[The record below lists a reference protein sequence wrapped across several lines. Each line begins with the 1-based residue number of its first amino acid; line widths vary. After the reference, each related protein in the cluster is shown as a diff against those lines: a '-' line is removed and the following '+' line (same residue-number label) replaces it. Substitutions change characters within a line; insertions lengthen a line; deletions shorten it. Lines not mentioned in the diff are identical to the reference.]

1 MNEQYYDIIESL
13 LIHNFDI
20 DHEDNQ
26 HRCAIDH
33 AWINYKNTKEDDVK
47 IEIEAVMLQ
56 LLSANSKLP
65 NKILNFSFDEAPEKV
80 KEFIRKCEELHKRVA
95 NDKFEKPEFENN
107 KLRYIYDKY
116 NESLLLYALKLC
128 KVDFIKKFGSFL
140 SIRHDE
146 VYYELTRDPRTEFN
160 SKYPEIPKPHIIMFK
175 SKSEI
180 YGKKYQNHKN
190 WIYIDNIYKLLDKND
205 ICSKVLKIAAE
216 NKMLRIFFVPN
227 EKEKDVEQYEKQTI
241 FTRKHIYISA
251 NLTLEDEIK
260 STLDDAPETA
270 KTLIDELCRVVVS
283 MLCLDNIEISE
294 ISTKDDR
301 ETNIQPLEETVR
313 KVLSESQFDYFQKLN
328 NGETIYILRI
338 LQAEDEV
345 INFEYLPE
353 PMQNQILK
361 SKVDF
366 QGVDVNFSD
375 IIDGNRDVLTHLPSK
390 LIRDILIRKMTI
402 KIGDTLNMDSK
413 YEIFDRNLVEYQPN
427 TSDKEL
433 KTSILVD
440 DFGTGKS
447 TNFQHM
453 SAKFKLE
460 LKSSWVCLIKLTIFS
475 EFLQK
480 YSNQNINIDKELI
493 IRLSLEIINPE
504 TKLEEA
510 LFKNLFSNNKVI
522 LLVDDIDEI
531 EPKLA
536 DFFIKVLGWIAAKSK
551 NMLWISTCPVFL
563 SKLEEHLRGNLYR
576 FDPNYSPYQQKIITR
591 FLKEFK
597 NDDLI
602 PDGQTSFISSLEDR
616 KNGKH
621 YSIMNCGMIRAI
633 IETYVK
639 DRAVF
644 KEGTVN
650 FYSIFEQIYTK
661 QKNIF
666 NKYIMDKPSNPFESF
681 SIYKVQQVYAL
692 KSIFSNHHEVQLK
705 DLAIMK
711 HWKREERK
719 WTKEMI
725 GRRGFIS
732 FDGDDFHFIHYSYA
746 EFFVAEYL
754 ISYVFSYDYSI
765 RDDEFEKIF
774 NIIRFMTQKYDDF
787 EIICNF
793 ISGYSKSRVDS
804 ELHETMR
811 DVIQDKKNIQNI
823 QEDIKSSQNPFEL
836 KEFWLEIVKSYKDLS
851 EHIQLLTGH

>member
-1 MNEQYYDIIESL
+1 VNKHYYDIIEDL

-20 DHEDNQ
+20 NHEDDQ
-26 HRCAIDH
+26 HRCVIDH

-47 IEIEAVMLQ
+47 MKIEAVMLQ

-65 NKILNFSFDEAPEKV
+65 NKKFNFSFDEAPENV
-80 KEFIRKCEELHKRVA
+80 KEFIKKCEELHKCVA
-95 NDKFEKPEFENN
+95 NDKFEKLDFENN

-146 VYYELTRDPRTEFN
+146 VYYELTRDPRTEFK
-160 SKYPEIPKPHIIMFK
+160 SKYPEIPKPHIIMLK

-190 WIYIDNIYKLLDKND
+190 WIYIDNIYKLLDEYE

-270 KTLIDELCRVVVS
+270 KTLIDELCRVVAS

-294 ISTKDDR
+294 ISTKVDR
-301 ETNIQPLEETVR
+301 EKNIQ
-313 KVLSESQFDYFQKLN
+313 FGYFQKLN

-345 INFEYLPE
+345 IKFETLPK
-353 PMQNQILK
+353 PMQEQILK
-361 SKVDF
+361 ANVNF

-390 LIRDILIRKMTI
+390 LIRDILIRKMKI
-402 KIGDTLNMDSK
+402 KIGGTLNMDSK
-413 YEIFDRNLVEYQPN
+413 YEIFDRNLVEYQTN

-447 TNFQHM
+447 TKFQHM
-453 SAKFKLE
+453 SAIFKLE
-460 LKSSWVCLIKLTIFS
+460 LKSSWVYLIKLSNFS
-475 EFLQK
+475 EILQK
-480 YSNQNINIDKELI
+480 YSNQNINIDEEPEVKL
-493 IRLSLEIINPE
+493 LLEIINPE
-504 TKLEEA
+504 TKLEAE
-510 LFKNLFSNNKVI
+510 LFKNLFLEKRVI

-536 DFFIKVLGWIAAKSK
+536 EFFMKVLGLIAAKLNK
-551 NMLWISTCPVFL
+551 LWISTCPVFL
-563 SKLEEHLRGNLYR
+563 TKLEKHLKGNLYK
-576 FDPNYSPYQQKIITR
+576 FY
-591 FLKEFK
+591 
-597 NDDLI
+597 
-602 PDGQTSFISSLEDR
+602 PDFSSFIQRIIKGHLREFEIEYETLHELISVIRSLENR
-616 KNGKH
+616 NNGKH
-621 YSIMNCGMIRAI
+621 YRMMNYGMIQAI
-633 IETYVK
+633 IETYAK

-681 SIYKVQQVYAL
+681 SISKVQQVYAL
-692 KSIFSNHHEVQLK
+692 KSIFSNLHEVQLE

-719 WTKEMI
+719 WTKEII

-732 FDGDDFHFIHYSYA
+732 FVGNGFHFIHRSYA

-754 ISYVFSYDYSI
+754 ISYIFSYDYSI

-787 EIICNF
+787 EIICKF
-793 ISGYSKSRVDS
+793 IIGYTKSRVDS

-811 DVIQDKKNIQNI
+811 DVIKDENNIQHI
-823 QEDIKSSQNPFEL
+823 QEDINSSKHKSDLN
-836 KEFWLEIVKSYKDLS
+836 EFWSELVKSDEELS
-851 EHIQLLTGH
+851 KKFK